1 MTITITIAV
10 ITMIIIIIITITII
24 ITTTTIII
32 IIIITLIVM
41 NNADNGDIP
50 MKTDQRVL
58 RWWFGLVF
66 WGVGKLE
73 VFKLKCCFEKTW
85 FRRSGKKICVSK
97 NCVSSTRPKL
107 VLYKNDVCPTP
118 TDRLWAKGG

>member
-10 ITMIIIIIITITII
+10 ITMIIITITITITII
-24 ITTTTIII
+24 ITTTIIII

-66 WGVGKLE
+66 WGLGS
-73 VFKLKCCFEKTW
+73 LKF
-85 FRRSGKKICVSK
+85 
-97 NCVSSTRPKL
+97 SS
-107 VLYKNDVCPTP
+107 
-118 TDRLWAKGG
+118 